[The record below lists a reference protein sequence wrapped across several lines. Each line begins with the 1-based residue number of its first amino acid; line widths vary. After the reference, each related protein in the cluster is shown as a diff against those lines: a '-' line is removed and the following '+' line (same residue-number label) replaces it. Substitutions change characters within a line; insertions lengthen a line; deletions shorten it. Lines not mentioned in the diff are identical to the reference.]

1 MKRSREPELF
11 EPSKRQYFMHV
22 DHKRKRVCEHAS
34 NKRLRSDE
42 SEALQRMLV
51 EAYARIA
58 QLEQALKRSKFL
70 QEHYLRSM
78 SHPTYNHGIPCH

>member
-22 DHKRKRVCEHAS
+22 DHKRKRTCTYEP
-34 NKRLRSDE
+34 NKRVRSDE
-42 SEALQRMLV
+42 SDALHRMLV

-58 QLEQALKRSKFL
+58 QLEHELKEAKFL

-78 SHPTYNHGIPCH
+78 DNPTYNHGIVCH